1 MLFHCVTLRLLG
13 LEHDSLF
20 VIAVKLKA
28 TKHDLQTLGVVCVTL
43 SVSAVL
49 GNCES

>member
-13 LEHDSLF
+13 LENYSLL

-28 TKHDLQTLGVVCVTL
+28 TKHYIQTLGAVCVTHTFSCISQL
-43 SVSAVL
+43 
-49 GNCES
+49 